1 MFMESRV
8 DKYYSNDM
16 PSREARNAK
25 LYKVV
30 SEQYDELN
38 NLPLADNTDEIDM
51 KKLKELIHHNDVED
65 RDREYSHS
73 YNVIEQRK
81 RNIDEQR
88 VYDINKILEKAKY
101 ENNKLKDTSTLTK
114 IDTSILS
121 TLRSKETTYDDIKKI
136 EKMREEELSSKFNK
150 ELDHDKDDLSM
161 TRELK
166 FKELSKEVDG
176 NPLMDNVMDNND
188 LSLDLFDDLKPSGN
202 TIITKPIR
210 EKDSEVSKVENTVKK
225 DIDVHSGDTSDIDI
239 IKNTDIKDKNDFF
252 TSSYEFSAN
261 DFVDASDR
269 ESGAFRI
276 VLLILAILIFAG
288 VIAYF
293 VIHFG
298 IGV

>member
-51 KKLKELIHHNDVED
+51 KKLKELIHHNDAED

-101 ENNKLKDTSTLTK
+101 ENNKLPTN
-114 IDTSILS
+114 
-121 TLRSKETTYDDIKKI
+121 I
-136 EKMREEELSSKFNK
+136 EFW
-150 ELDHDKDDLSM
+150 
-161 TRELK
+161 
-166 FKELSKEVDG
+166 
-176 NPLMDNVMDNND
+176 
-188 LSLDLFDDLKPSGN
+188 
-202 TIITKPIR
+202 
-210 EKDSEVSKVENTVKK
+210 
-225 DIDVHSGDTSDIDI
+225 
-239 IKNTDIKDKNDFF
+239 
-252 TSSYEFSAN
+252 
-261 DFVDASDR
+261 
-269 ESGAFRI
+269 
-276 VLLILAILIFAG
+276 
-288 VIAYF
+288 
-293 VIHFG
+293 
-298 IGV
+298 